1 MVKTEFFFTKFL
13 PVIFK
18 RYKKFCWNF
27 GMSKTLKINIMK
39 TTYIKLSIATA
50 LLLGIYSCK
59 KGEASSADLE
69 AYATADSAAIV
80 TSDSISSV
88 ATMKVKDKQFIK
100 TADVNMEVK
109 DVYEATIS
117 IEKSAQELGGFV
129 THSNLKSNVVSEDTY
144 NTSNEE
150 AMLVKK
156 YQTENMMQLR
166 VPTEKL
172 GELLTLINSKKLFLN
187 SRSINA
193 EDVTSSI
200 KYAELEGKRIK
211 KTGENIDK
219 LKTNKDKVN
228 MSNDNMSEDNQQQL
242 ANMDVTDNL
251 KYSTIDIYIKEPK
264 FRIAE
269 IAITNTTSIDDKY
282 KFNFIYS
289 AKSAFVEGYYLIQRI
304 VVGLIT
310 VWPLLLIG
318 AAIVYFLRKRKP
330 AKKEQTTT

>member
-1 MVKTEFFFTKFL
+1 
-13 PVIFK
+13 
-18 RYKKFCWNF
+18 
-27 GMSKTLKINIMK
+27 MK
-39 TTYIKLSIATA
+39 TTYIRLSIATA

-59 KGEASSADLE
+59 KGEATASDLE
-69 AYATADSAAIV
+69 AYTTTDSAAAIV
-80 TSDSISSV
+80 SDSISST

-109 DVYEATIS
+109 DVYDATIS

-129 THSNLKSNVVSEDTY
+129 THSDLKSNVISEDTY

-150 AMLVKK
+150 AVLVKK
-156 YQTENMMQLR
+156 YQSENSMQVR
-166 VPTEKL
+166 VPTAKL
-172 GELLTLINSKKLFLN
+172 GEFLTLMNDKKLFLN

-211 KTGENIDK
+211 KTSENISQ
-219 LKTNKDKVN
+219 LKTNKDKVKLDN
-228 MSNDNMSEDNQQQL
+228 ENMSESNQQQL

-251 KYSTIDIYIKEPK
+251 KYSTVDIYIKEPK
-264 FRIAE
+264 IRVAE
-269 IAITNTTSIDDKY
+269 IAITNTKSIDNKY
-282 KFNFIYS
+282 KFSFIYS

-310 VWPLLLIG
+310 IWPILLIG
-318 AAIVYFLRKRKP
+318 AAVFFLYKKRKSVKP
-330 AKKEQTTT
+330 QQNI